1 MLAGAIAELERS
13 ADATWGVSVS
23 LDGGEP
29 LDGSRA
35 ADELRTASVGKLLL
49 LVAAARELE
58 AGRMAEDTPIERAPE
73 DAVADSGLWQHL
85 RQPEL
90 GLGDACVLIGTV
102 SDNLAT
108 NALLR
113 VIGLDRVDAVGR
125 ELGLADTALR
135 DRVRDERGPG
145 DPPALSTGSAAEL
158 RGLFERLMRDELL
171 GPAVAGRVRGW
182 LANGVDLSMVASAF
196 NLDPLSHQVPDRGFT
211 VINKTGTNADV
222 RADVGWV
229 RGPAGSAVYA
239 VIANWRD
246 SDPRD
251 AVIAGMRSFGAAL
264 RDALAISRASA

>member
-1 MLAGAIAELERS
+1 
-13 ADATWGVSVS
+13 
-23 LDGGEP
+23 
-29 LDGSRA
+29 
-35 ADELRTASVGKLLL
+35 
-49 LVAAARELE
+49 
-58 AGRMAEDTPIERAPE
+58 
-73 DAVADSGLWQHL
+73 
-85 RQPEL
+85 
-90 GLGDACVLIGTV
+90 
-102 SDNLAT
+102 
-108 NALLR
+108 
-113 VIGLDRVDAVGR
+113 
-125 ELGLADTALR
+125 
-135 DRVRDERGPG
+135 
-145 DPPALSTGSAAEL
+145 
-158 RGLFERLMRDELL
+158 MRDELL